1 MDVLW
6 QLPACV
12 DGYTTSH
19 TRSSV
24 RQEMSFWHHLL
35 TRNDH
40 LPRQARNEHEQNSG
54 KRCLSQAVSSSG
66 LLDLSV
72 GGVAALAE
80 NSALD
85 TDDPSLLLYH
95 DAVLARHGAVLHP
108 QM

>member
-1 MDVLW
+1 M
-6 QLPACV
+6 
-12 DGYTTSH
+12 
-19 TRSSV
+19 
-24 RQEMSFWHHLL
+24 
-35 TRNDH
+35 
-40 LPRQARNEHEQNSG
+40 
-54 KRCLSQAVSSSG
+54 SQAVSSSG